1 MNELSY
7 SCSLR
12 SFFLASPKDTEVS
25 EALPTALYNKAQL
38 IEIIQE
44 SLKTLKDLCSSRKD
58 LKQAVT
64 QMYNASVNWE
74 RAPPNYNEGTTQL
87 RGLYPIRSPLPWLP
101 SMIMDILNGDPLDIL
116 FAAHYNMLAIG
127 CSLVSPAVKIPFGLV
142 SRAHIILA
150 MANRSSDPPDRK
162 LSSSHDRR
170 ASNIMTR
177 HMAGPIALAHYI
189 LQSEE
194 ATCGPTQ
201 GNLEVVS
208 DSTKNQ

>member
-1 MNELSY
+1 MTELSY

-12 SFFLASPKDTEVS
+12 SFFPASPKDAEVS
-25 EALPTALYNKAQL
+25 EALPAALYTKAQL
-38 IEIIQE
+38 IEIIQD
-44 SLKTLKDLCSSRKD
+44 SLKNLRDLCSSRKD

-74 RAPPNYNEGTTQL
+74 RAPPDCNEGTTQL

-101 SMIMDILNGDPLDIL
+101 SMIMDILNRDPLDIL

-150 MANRSSDPPDRK
+150 MADRSFEAPDRN

-170 ASNIMTR
+170 ASDTMRR
-177 HMAGPIALAHYI
+177 HMVGPIALAHHI
-189 LQSEE
+189 LASEE
-194 ATCGPTQ
+194 AT
-201 GNLEVVS
+201 L
-208 DSTKNQ
+208 NQSWSMQVGHVNRA